1 MLGLMMQTPLLL
13 SFILMHAARS
23 FPDVEIVSR
32 TPDKPDHIT
41 SYSGLL
47 ERSSRLANALDSIGI
62 KPGDRVATL
71 AWNSYRHLELYFGIS
86 GMGAVCHTINPRLF
100 VDQIIYIIN
109 HAEDAVVFFDL
120 AFIDLVHS
128 LMPQCPTVEAWIYLG
143 EAGDAKIVGA
153 KGFPSY
159 EGFLSGCSEAYA
171 WPEFDE
177 NTACGLC
184 YTSGTT
190 GNPKGVLYSH
200 RSAVLHSCAAAL
212 PDACRISLDDTVA
225 LVSPMFHAMS
235 WGMPYCATATGS
247 KLVMAGQNVDGES
260 LHRLFEDHGVTFA
273 GGVPTVWLGYVR
285 YLQSA
290 GVKPTT
296 LNRALIGGTA
306 CPASLM
312 ETLQD
317 EYGVEVLHGW
327 GMTETSP
334 LATISKPLRK
344 HMTSSRAERRSRQV
358 KQGRALFGVE
368 IGIRDGNNR
377 KLPHDGK
384 AVGDLVVRG
393 PWIARAYYKMPESE
407 RADGWFFTGDVV
419 TIDSDGYMQ
428 VTDRSKDV
436 IKSGGEWISSIE
448 LENLAMAHPEIVEAA
463 VIGIAHPKWDERPL
477 VLAVRRQGAR
487 LEAQDL
493 LTFYEGKIAKWWM
506 PDDVLFVDE
515 LPHGATGKVL
525 KTKLRELYGNRDSAA
540 ISQTGNP
547 PAAEA
552 NGGSYVSPQLASRS
566 RRHLRL
572 TRGRTR

>member
-13 SFILMHAARS
+13 SSILMHAARS

-47 ERSSRLANALDSIGI
+47 RRSSQLANALDSIGI

-109 HAEDAVVFFDL
+109 HAEDVVVFFDL
-120 AFIDLVHS
+120 AFIDLVHT
-128 LMPQCPTVEAWIYLG
+128 LIPKCPTVERWIYLG
-143 EAGDAKIVGA
+143 EVGDTMIVRA

-159 EGFLSGCSEAYA
+159 EGVLSGCSEAYE
-171 WPEFDE
+171 WPELDE

-200 RSAVLHSCAAAL
+200 RSAVLHSCAAAF

-235 WGMPYCATATGS
+235 WGMPYCATAMGS
-247 KLVMAGQNVDGES
+247 KLVMAGPKVDGES
-260 LHRLFEDHGVTFA
+260 LHRLFEDNGVTFA
-273 GGVPTVWLGYVR
+273 NGVPTVWLGYVR

-296 LNRALIGGTA
+296 LNRVLIGGTA
-306 CPASLM
+306 CPPSLM

-317 EYGVEVLHGW
+317 GYGVEVLHGW

-334 LATISKPLRK
+334 IGTISKSLRK
-344 HMTSSRAERRSRQV
+344 HWASSRAERRSRQV
-358 KQGRALFGVE
+358 KQGRAVFGVE

-384 AVGDLVVRG
+384 AIGDLVIRG

-407 RADGWFFTGDVV
+407 RADGWFFTGDVA

-448 LENLAMAHPEIVEAA
+448 LENP
-463 VIGIAHPKWDERPL
+463 GYGPPRN
-477 VLAVRRQGAR
+477 RRSG
-487 LEAQDL
+487 
-493 LTFYEGKIAKWWM
+493 
-506 PDDVLFVDE
+506 
-515 LPHGATGKVL
+515 
-525 KTKLRELYGNRDSAA
+525 RDWCC
-540 ISQTGNP
+540 
-547 PAAEA
+547 
-552 NGGSYVSPQLASRS
+552 ASKM
-566 RRHLRL
+566 
-572 TRGRTR
+572 GRTPARPCSPTPGIDA